1 MAKKLPQKIMT
12 RSRLHNKYHKH
23 RTYEN
28 CSNYNICL
36 NILKKTKTDQF
47 NNIDI
52 KSITD
57 NKRFWTAKKPFFTD
71 KSKGC
76 NNIILNENE
85 KIIKD
90 GKEIANKFK
99 YFANIIK
106 KLSPKKDTGTS
117 FESEESCRMIKIS
130 KIWKKN

>member
-1 MAKKLPQKIMT
+1 M
-12 RSRLHNKYHKH
+12 
-23 RTYEN
+23 
-28 CSNYNICL
+28 
-36 NILKKTKTDQF
+36 
-47 NNIDI
+47 
-52 KSITD
+52 TD

-71 KSKGC
+71 KSKEC

-117 FESEESCRMIKIS
+117 FESEESCRMIKIP

>member
-1 MAKKLPQKIMT
+1 M
-12 RSRLHNKYHKH
+12 
-23 RTYEN
+23 
-28 CSNYNICL
+28 
-36 NILKKTKTDQF
+36 
-47 NNIDI
+47 
-52 KSITD
+52 
-57 NKRFWTAKKPFFTD
+57 
-71 KSKGC
+71 
-76 NNIILNENE
+76 NENE

-130 KIWKKN
+130 KIWKKNWNLEKKTEAAVANAIKDLLTGKASVSNDIPVSIMKETIDAYCPKLTQSWMTV